1 MLGSQAFPPP
11 PPLPS
16 WVSGGRQL
24 TFQTNKNSKI
34 LQISIF
40 ASIFQKR
47 NKKQQN
53 FIVLIYINDTLM
65 RGGGGGE
72 RGTVH
77 SSPKI
82 TIRICAAQGDLD
94 LGSPSDLAIL
104 VD

>member
-11 PPLPS
+11 PPRPS

-24 TFQTNKNSKI
+24 TFQTNKKSKI
-34 LQISIF
+34 LQISKF

-65 RGGGGGE
+65 RGGGGGGGE
-72 RGTVH
+72 GGG
-77 SSPKI
+77 
-82 TIRICAAQGDLD
+82 CARPPQKK
-94 LGSPSDLAIL
+94 
-104 VD
+104 